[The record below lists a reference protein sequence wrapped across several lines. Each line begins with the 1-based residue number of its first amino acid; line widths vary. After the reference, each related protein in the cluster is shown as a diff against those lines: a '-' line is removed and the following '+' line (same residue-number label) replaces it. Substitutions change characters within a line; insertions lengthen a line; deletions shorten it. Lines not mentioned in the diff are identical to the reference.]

1 MSKPKTDSLGRSSGK
16 ISLATAGSRVAGLLR
31 ETVFAYLLGGSVAA
45 DAYFAATR
53 IPNLMRD
60 LFAEGALGAAFVPVL
75 SETLSRNEVDRAR
88 ALVRNLGSTLA
99 LGVGLLVAL
108 GIVAAPW
115 LVRAL
120 TPGFATEPGK
130 TELTI
135 LLVRWTFPYLWLISL
150 SALVA
155 GTLNALRRFGVP
167 ASAPIF
173 FNLAHIATAVL
184 FYTVFDPPV
193 LALAVGVTVGAL
205 AQLLFQW
212 PALRQSG
219 FSLLG
224 GKLWGDPLVG
234 RVLKLMVP
242 VMLGL
247 ATLQLNNLIST
258 LIASFLPGGSL
269 AYLNYAFRLMHFPL
283 GVFAVAI
290 GTAILPRATE
300 AVTLGDSQA
309 LQTSYNDGLK
319 LATFLVVPA
328 ALFLILFPEAIVS
341 VIYQRG
347 AFTQADTLA
356 TASALRFYALGLLGY
371 AGVRVTA
378 PIFYAHKDTRT
389 PMVFA
394 MWAVGVN
401 VALNIAL
408 VVPMGIAGLA
418 LANALAGSVN
428 FLLLRRR
435 LHVAFGMGV
444 SAAAWKDI
452 SAFLFYGILAAAVAW
467 LVWRAI
473 PADLAGRGF
482 AGRTAMLAITGA
494 VFALSYLWPV
504 LWPESATRRVL
515 NQLLRRPST

>member
-1 MSKPKTDSLGRSSGK
+1 MSKPKTESLGRSSGK
-16 ISLATAGSRVAGLLR
+16 ISLATAGSRVTGLLR

-53 IPNLMRD
+53 IPNLLRD

-75 SETLSRNEVDRAR
+75 SETLARNEVDRAR
-88 ALVRNLGSTLA
+88 ALVRDLGSTLA
-99 LGVGLLVAL
+99 LGVGLIVAL

-120 TPGFATEPGK
+120 TPGFAAEPGK

-135 LLVRWTFPYLWLISL
+135 LLIRWTFPYLWLISL

-184 FYTVFDPPV
+184 FYAVFDPPV

-212 PALRQSG
+212 PTLKQTG

-224 GKLWGDPLVG
+224 GKLWRDPLVG

-247 ATLQLNNLIST
+247 ATLQLNNLIT
-258 LIASFLPGGSL
+258 TVIASFLPGGSL
-269 AYLNYAFRLMHFPL
+269 AHLNYAFRLMHFPL

-309 LQTSYNDGLK
+309 LHSSYNDGLK

-328 ALFLILFPEAIVS
+328 ALFLLLFPEAVVN

-347 AFTQADTLA
+347 AFTSVDTFA

-371 AGVRVTA
+371 TGVRVTA

-394 MWAVGVN
+394 MWAVGAN
-401 VALNIAL
+401 VVLNIAL
-408 VVPMGIAGLA
+408 AVPMGIAGLA

-435 LHVAFGMGV
+435 LHQAFGIGL
-444 SAAAWKDI
+444 SAGAWKDLL
-452 SAFLFYGILAAAVAW
+452 AFLLDGVLASAVAW
-467 LVWRAI
+467 FVWQTI
-473 PADLAGRGF
+473 PADLAGGGF
-482 AGRTAMLAITGA
+482 AGRITILVATGT
-494 VFALSYLWPV
+494 VFALTYLWRGLVPG
-504 LWPESATRRVL
+504 SATRRVL
-515 NQLLRRPST
+515 DQMLRRKVT

>member
-1 MSKPKTDSLGRSSGK
+1 
-16 ISLATAGSRVAGLLR
+16 
-31 ETVFAYLLGGSVAA
+31 
-45 DAYFAATR
+45 
-53 IPNLMRD
+53 
-60 LFAEGALGAAFVPVL
+60 
-75 SETLSRNEVDRAR
+75 
-88 ALVRNLGSTLA
+88 
-99 LGVGLLVAL
+99 VGLIVAL

-120 TPGFATEPGK
+120 APGFAAIPGK

-173 FNLAHIATAVL
+173 FNLAHIATAVV
-184 FYTVFDPPV
+184 FWAVFDPPV

-212 PALRQSG
+212 PALKQSG
-219 FSLLG
+219 FALLG

-234 RVLKLMVP
+234 RVFKLMLP

-247 ATLQLNNLIST
+247 ATLQLNNLITT

-300 AVTLGDSQA
+300 AVTLGDSGA
-309 LQTSYNDGLK
+309 LKTSYNEGLK

-328 ALFLILFPEAIVS
+328 ALFLLVFPESVVT

-347 AFTQADTLA
+347 AFTAADTLA
-356 TASALRFYALGLLGY
+356 TASALRFYSLGLLGY
-371 AGVRVTA
+371 TGVRVTA

-401 VALNIAL
+401 VLLNIAL
-408 VVPMGIAGLA
+408 AIPMGIAGLA

-435 LHVAFGMGV
+435 LHVAHGISVTPGALRDISGFLLDGV
-444 SAAAWKDI
+444 MATAAAW
-452 SAFLFYGILAAAVAW
+452 F
-467 LVWRAI
+467 VWRAMTTDVAGGGFTERAAI
-473 PADLAGRGF
+473 LAVTGIVF
-482 AGRTAMLAITGA
+482 VAI
-494 VFALSYLWPV
+494 YLWRV
-504 LWPESATRRVL
+504 TLSGSATRRVL
-515 NQLLRRPST
+515 GQVLRRG